1 MGVGAK
7 WKWTFFSLFVIGVN
21 DALSDF
27 TTLALIPTQNPFFLF
42 HVSLAS
48 LLCSVA
54 ASLLLSFYSS
64 INLSWPARAFI
75 FITGTGEDFGED
87 WPEKWNSRLLLC
99 LENFPKLVTGSLGKT
114 VLSTGVPGD

>member
-1 MGVGAK
+1 
-7 WKWTFFSLFVIGVN
+7 VIGVS
-21 DALSDF
+21 DVLSDF

-75 FITGTGEDFGED
+75 FITGTTEYWHRRRFWGGLARKMEF
-87 WPEKWNSRLLLC
+87 KIIIVS
-99 LENFPKLVTGSLGKT
+99 
-114 VLSTGVPGD
+114 